1 MDKRGNRVYE
11 SLPEQEK
18 EAFFQLCLMKLHAA
32 FLTNG
37 MYYYADRSALCVR
50 ERKNRAAELYV
61 KECRAYDDAR
71 RQMLIYYNKK
81 MCGGKW
87 DQILTPEDFPPPRT
101 AMYPACVPPVREG
114 KEKLLVDCWNGE
126 DEVVFSRN
134 CDKWIQ
140 IAAGGEKPLSYQ
152 IAVPAWLEIS
162 EHSGTVET
170 EKRILLRIRGEEKD
184 QAGKTGE
191 IQIFCE
197 ETGQK
202 ISIPVSVTEAVLEEI
217 AVDDGGMVS
226 MKASDAWELQEK
238 RAGRPGKAKGWKE
251 IPRLGRGGSL
261 VEAEKTD
268 TEEESVLSYPFYLGS
283 ESGEDSLL
291 EIHRFPSLNSVGKI
305 RVCVQLDNEE
315 KYLLESDAEDEWRG
329 NWEENVR
336 NNVDR
341 LTVKTGSLTSGR
353 HVLRIFAVDPYFAF
367 IAIPENNAKNSAPQS
382 VNYCVTDFRRTP
394 VRLQICSLQFALC
407 STAFFALFSGLAIKW
422 RTDKRIETI
431 RWKP

>member
-152 IAVPAWLEIS
+152 IAVPAWLE
-162 EHSGTVET
+162 
-170 EKRILLRIRGEEKD
+170 K
-184 QAGKTGE
+184 
-191 IQIFCE
+191 
-197 ETGQK
+197 
-202 ISIPVSVTEAVLEEI
+202 
-217 AVDDGGMVS
+217 
-226 MKASDAWELQEK
+226 
-238 RAGRPGKAKGWKE
+238 PGKF
-251 IPRLGRGGSL
+251 RS
-261 VEAEKTD
+261 
-268 TEEESVLSYPFYLGS
+268 SVRRRDRKF
-283 ESGEDSLL
+283 
-291 EIHRFPSLNSVGKI
+291 RFPS
-305 RVCVQLDNEE
+305 
-315 KYLLESDAEDEWRG
+315 A
-329 NWEENVR
+329 
-336 NNVDR
+336 
-341 LTVKTGSLTSGR
+341 
-353 HVLRIFAVDPYFAF
+353 
-367 IAIPENNAKNSAPQS
+367 
-382 VNYCVTDFRRTP
+382 
-394 VRLQICSLQFALC
+394 
-407 STAFFALFSGLAIKW
+407 
-422 RTDKRIETI
+422 
-431 RWKP
+431 